1 MMQYPAEADGVRVR
15 KDISKLVYNSRI
27 G

>member
-1 MMQYPAEADGVRVR
+1 MQYPAEADGVKVR

>member
-1 MMQYPAEADGVRVR
+1 MQYPAQADGVKVR

>member
-1 MMQYPAEADGVRVR
+1 LQYPANAEPEKVR